1 MINFKTFAKFFD
13 FLPPELL
20 HSLFIG
26 FLKTQLYKTNNS
38 FENLK
43 IKVFGNEFKNPL
55 GLAAG
60 FDKNAEVI
68 KGAINLGFGFLE
80 LGTVTPMPQYG
91 NQKPRVF
98 KIPEIE
104 AVIQRLGFNNK
115 GVEEFLD
122 KLKRAQ
128 KIKSILGVNIG
139 KNKNSKDLISD
150 YNFLYQKLE
159 AYSDYITINIS
170 SPNTPGL
177 RDIQE
182 KGNIEKLINSL
193 SRIKKKKPTF
203 LKLSPD
209 LSRKNLENIC
219 RLVIK
224 NKFLNGLIL
233 TNTTIQ
239 RDSLYKKP
247 VKNSW
252 KLGEE
257 GGLSGVPLRE
267 KTNKIIRSAYELTNG
282 KITIIGVGG
291 ISTGKDA
298 FEKISMGA
306 SLLQLYTSLIY
317 QGPNVVVR
325 ILSDL
330 SCSLKRKG
338 LKNVSDLIGKNIN
351 YY

>member
-1 MINFKTFAKFFD
+1 MNFKSFSKFID
-13 FLPPELL
+13 FLPPEFL

-26 FLKTQLYKTNNS
+26 FLKTQFYKKNDS
-38 FENLK
+38 FKNLK
-43 IKVFGNEFKNPL
+43 IKAFGNEFKNPL

-68 KGAINLGFGFLE
+68 QGALNLGFGFLE

-104 AVIQRLGFNNK
+104 AVIQRLGFNNR

-122 KLKRAQ
+122 KLKKAQ

-139 KNKNSKDLISD
+139 KNKNSKDFISD
-150 YNFLYQKLE
+150 YQLLYQKLE

-182 KGNIEKLINSL
+182 KGNIEKLINNL
-193 SRIKKKKPTF
+193 STIKKKKPTF

-219 RLVIK
+219 KLVLR

-233 TNTTIQ
+233 TNTTIR
-239 RDSLYKKP
+239 RDDLYKKP

-252 KLGEE
+252 KLREE
-257 GGLSGVPLRE
+257 GGLSGAPLRA
-267 KTNKIIRSAYELTNG
+267 KTNKIIRSVYELTNG

-291 ISTGKDA
+291 ISSGRDA
-298 FEKISMGA
+298 FEKISKGA
-306 SLLQLYTSLIY
+306 NLLQLYTSLIY
-317 QGPNVVVR
+317 HGPNVVTT

-338 LKNVSDLIGKNIN
+338 IKNVSDLVGKNIN
-351 YY
+351 YD

>member
-1 MINFKTFAKFFD
+1 MNFKSFSKFVD
-13 FLPPELL
+13 FLPPEFL

-26 FLKTQLYKTNNS
+26 FLKTQFYKKIDN

-68 KGAINLGFGFLE
+68 QGALNLGFGFLE

-104 AVIQRLGFNNK
+104 AVIQRLGFNNR

-122 KLKRAQ
+122 KLKKAQ

-139 KNKNSKDLISD
+139 KNKSSKDFISD
-150 YNFLYQKLE
+150 YHLLYQKLE

-182 KGNIEKLINSL
+182 KGNIEKLVSSL
-193 SRIKKKKPTF
+193 STIKKKKPTF

-209 LSRKNLENIC
+209 LSKKNLENIC
-219 RLVIK
+219 KLVLK

-239 RDSLYKKP
+239 RDELYKKP

-257 GGLSGVPLRE
+257 GGVSGTPLRE
-267 KTNKIIRSAYELTNG
+267 KANKIIRSAYELTEG

-291 ISTGKDA
+291 ISTGRDA

-317 QGPNVVVR
+317 RGPNVVMS

-338 LKNVSDLIGKNIN
+338 IKNITDLVGKNIN
-351 YY
+351 YD

>member
-1 MINFKTFAKFFD
+1 MNFKTFSKFFD

-122 KLKRAQ
+122 KLKKAQ

-170 SPNTPGL
+170 SPNTENL
-177 RDIQE
+177 RSFHNENELNDLLYAIKKEKVSLKTSVPTVLKISPDINDKE
-182 KGNIEKLINSL
+182 ISNIIEIIKKYDIEGIIISNTTDKNREKLL
-193 SRIKKKKPTF
+193 DTKK
-203 LKLSPD
+203 
-209 LSRKNLENIC
+209 N
-219 RLVIK
+219 
-224 NKFLNGLIL
+224 
-233 TNTTIQ
+233 
-239 RDSLYKKP
+239 
-247 VKNSW
+247 
-252 KLGEE
+252 EE
-257 GGLSGVPLRE
+257 GGLSGKPIKEISTKLI
-267 KTNKIIRSAYELTNG
+267 KKFYSGLNK

-291 ISTGKDA
+291 IDSGEAA
-298 FEKISMGA
+298 FEKITAGA
-306 SLLQLYTSLIY
+306 SAVQLYTGMVYKGPGVAREIKKELIS
-317 QGPNVVVR
+317 
-325 ILSDL
+325 I
-330 SCSLKRKG
+330 
-338 LKNVSDLIGKNIN
+338 LKNEKVKRITDIIGISA
-351 YY
+351 

>member
-1 MINFKTFAKFFD
+1 MNFKTFSKFID

-20 HSLFIG
+20 HSLLIS
-26 FLKTQLYKTNNS
+26 FLKTKFYKKNVN

-43 IKVFGNEFKNPL
+43 VQVFGTEFKNPL

-68 KGAINLGFGFLE
+68 KGALNLGFGFLE

-104 AVIQRLGFNNK
+104 AVIQRLGFNNR
-115 GVEEFLD
+115 GVEEFLN
-122 KLKRAQ
+122 KLKKAQ

-139 KNKNSKDLISD
+139 KNKNSKDFTSD
-150 YNFLYQKLE
+150 YHLLYQKLE

-182 KGNIEKLINSL
+182 KGNIEKLIDSI
-193 SRIKKKKPTF
+193 STIKKKKPTF

-209 LSRKNLENIC
+209 LSRSNLANIC
-219 RLVIK
+219 KLVMK

-233 TNTTIQ
+233 TNTTIK
-239 RDSLYKKP
+239 RDDLYKKP
-247 VKNSW
+247 VQNSW

-257 GGLSGVPLRE
+257 GGLSGAPLRE
-267 KTNKIIRSAYELTNG
+267 KTNKIIRDAYELTNG

-291 ISTGKDA
+291 ISTGRDA
-298 FEKISMGA
+298 FEKISKGA

-317 QGPNVVVR
+317 HGPNVVTT

-330 SCSLKRKG
+330 SCALKRKG
-338 LKNVSDLIGKNIN
+338 IKNVTDLVGKNIN
-351 YY
+351 YD

>member
-1 MINFKTFAKFFD
+1 MNFKTFSKFID

-20 HSLFIG
+20 HFLLIS
-26 FLKTQLYKTNNS
+26 FLKIKFHKKNEN

-43 IKVFGNEFKNPL
+43 VKVFGNEFKNPL

-68 KGAINLGFGFLE
+68 KGALNLGFGFLE

-91 NQKPRVF
+91 NPKPRVF

-122 KLKRAQ
+122 KLKKAQ
-128 KIKSILGVNIG
+128 NIKSILGVNIG
-139 KNKNSKDLISD
+139 KNKNSKDFISD
-150 YNFLYQKLE
+150 YHLLYQKLE

-177 RDIQE
+177 REIQE

-193 SRIKKKKPTF
+193 STIKKKKPTF

-209 LSRKNLENIC
+209 ISKQNLENIC
-219 RLVIK
+219 KLVLK

-233 TNTTIQ
+233 TNTTIK
-239 RDSLYKKP
+239 RDDLYKKP

-257 GGLSGVPLRE
+257 GGLSGTPLRE
-267 KTNKIIRSAYELTNG
+267 KTNKIIRSVYELTNG

-291 ISTGKDA
+291 ISTGRDA
-298 FEKISMGA
+298 FEKISKGA

-317 QGPNVVVR
+317 HGPNVVMT

-338 LKNVSDLIGKNIN
+338 IKNVTDLVGENID
-351 YY
+351 YD

>member
-1 MINFKTFAKFFD
+1 MNFKSFSKFVD
-13 FLPPELL
+13 FLPPEFL

-26 FLKTQLYKTNNS
+26 FLKTQFYKKNES

-68 KGAINLGFGFLE
+68 QGALNLGFGFLE

-104 AVIQRLGFNNK
+104 AVIQRLGFNNR

-122 KLKRAQ
+122 KLKKAQ

-139 KNKNSKDLISD
+139 KNKNSRDFISD
-150 YNFLYQKLE
+150 YQLLYQKLE

-182 KGNIEKLINSL
+182 KGNIEKLVSSL
-193 SRIKKKKPTF
+193 ATIKKKKPTF

-209 LSRKNLENIC
+209 LSKKNLENIC
-219 RLVIK
+219 RLVLK

-239 RDSLYKKP
+239 RDEVYKKP
-247 VKNSW
+247 VKDSW
-252 KLGEE
+252 KLREV
-257 GGLSGVPLRE
+257 GGLSGIPLRA
-267 KTNKIIRSAYELTNG
+267 KTNKIIRSVYELTNG
-282 KITIIGVGG
+282 KVTIIGVGG
-291 ISTGKDA
+291 ISTGRDA

-317 QGPNVVVR
+317 HGPNVVMS

-338 LKNVSDLIGKNIN
+338 IKNISDLVGKNIN
-351 YY
+351 YD